1 MGNVAKRRAPLG
13 HARRRRGAVA
23 GLLAAVALGG
33 AVVVYWCIAC
43 DNRARPPETPSPPK
57 RIAAANPPLVKSP
70 ASRGGGDGPSSAPS
84 SAMGGRIERRE
95 SIPPPQPLA
104 EMEVVATNARPRPAA
119 FTTAAEELIALA
131 TPSVPGAYVPPLPE
145 ISDEGLAKDVEKA
158 LRRVIKAEDGDS
170 VETLE
175 KKVTVSTAKAEFE
188 SLRDQEGWGFA
199 EYVNALRD
207 QANDDAEFLAEAHKV
222 SEQMYHDASISDDD
236 YVKYRDQ
243 INDKLRERGLPEIEN
258 RAPAEALTDQ

>member
-1 MGNVAKRRAPLG
+1 MVGSVVKHGAPQ
-13 HARRRRGAVA
+13 RRRRIRGAVA
-23 GLLAAVALGG
+23 GLLAAVAIGG
-33 AVVVYWCIAC
+33 AAVAYWYISC
-43 DNRARPPETPSPPK
+43 DNRVHPPDTPSPAK
-57 RIAAANPPLVKSP
+57 RIVAANPALVKSP
-70 ASRGGGDGPSSAPS
+70 AGRGGADETLSAPPP
-84 SAMGGRIERRE
+84 ATGERIERRE

-104 EMEVVATNARPRPAA
+104 EMEVAATNARPRTKA
-119 FTTAAEELIALA
+119 FATAAEELIALA

-145 ISDEGLAKDVEKA
+145 ISDEGLSKDVEKA

-175 KKVTVSTAKAEFE
+175 KKVVVSTAKAEFE
-188 SLRDQEGWGFA
+188 NLRDRDGWSFS
-199 EYVNALRD
+199 EYVNALRN

-222 SEQMYHDASISDDD
+222 SEQMYHDASISDED

-258 RAPAEALTDQ
+258 R